1 MTPSRMYLMAAL
13 VAFAWMPGPGA
24 GAAAAIPG
32 AQSAGQYVWPVNGPV
47 IRPFEPPEDP
57 YSQGHRGIDIEAS
70 FGSPLRSAA
79 AGVVAFSGWIGG
91 ALYISIDHPDGVRT
105 TYSWLS
111 ASLVNQGQAVAGDE
125 VIGAT
130 GHGHPSDPRTHL
142 HFGARVGSTYI
153 DPMTL
158 LEPGDVSTLIRL
170 APLDGAGPSRVPGGP
185 FGGAGVLRGVRRR
198 GLL

>member
-1 MTPSRMYLMAAL
+1 
-13 VAFAWMPGPGA
+13 
-24 GAAAAIPG
+24 
-32 AQSAGQYVWPVNGPV
+32 VWPVIGPV
-47 IRPFEPPEDP
+47 IRPFEQPQDP
-57 YSQGHRGIDIEAS
+57 YSEGHRGIDIEAP
-70 FGSPLRSAA
+70 FGSPLHSAA

-111 ASLVNQGQAVAGDE
+111 ASLVSEGQAVARDE

-130 GHGHPSDPRTHL
+130 GHGHPSEPRTHL
-142 HFGARVGSTYI
+142 HFGARVGTTYI

-170 APLDGAGPSRVPGGP
+170 APLDGVGPSRVPGGRL
-185 FGGAGVLRGVRRR
+185 GEWVLSETSRRR
-198 GLL
+198 CLL